1 MTDIRKFAVEETGVI
16 HLRDGADE
24 LMYADE
30 AKKKPITITVY
41 GPGSKQFA
49 AAQARQSNRAME
61 LIRKKRNVN
70 RSADDVKADDA
81 EFLASCTKEF
91 GNISYDKLEGEALF
105 KAVYSDP
112 TLGFI
117 TDQVNKYLGDWA
129 NFTKSAS

>member
-30 AKKKPITITVY
+30 DQKKPITITVY

-49 AAQARQSNRAME
+49 AAQARQNNRTME
-61 LIRKKRNVN
+61 LIRKKRNVS
-70 RSADDVKADDA
+70 RSAADIKADDA